1 MAPTPPPHIQTLDV
15 RMMSAAVV
23 AIGQVVDYQ
32 LNAERK
38 WDVRISVSEVLKGRA
53 GSLLTVELAPS
64 ETRRRTTV
72 ATQTILA
79 AWTQSAATLLLA
91 VTPNQKGA
99 PMVVELTDPELA
111 VMTADLELLRTPE
124 AVIAAAKA
132 IIQQV
137 PGVAPPPTFGL
148 AVELRRVVDTPLD
161 TRSGYSMSSN
171 FLFADVPVDARLEA
185 RARGRIEA
193 GERERRI
200 NAVQALGLFRS
211 PANITLLRPLLDDED
226 WRDTFVESDGGRLL
240 RQIQYNDI
248 RREVYAVLRRM
259 GAAVSEPETSR
270 PRERDDQVIAVALD
284 ERPVTSGD
292 LRELDRYAN
301 LECLYLASQMMT
313 PDQWA
318 AVGRFSGLRELYLEG
333 SNVSDAG
340 LAGLSV
346 LHRLRYLGLG
356 NTGITDAGLQALAA
370 FPGLKKVDLGQG
382 VTPDGVA
389 ALRRARP
396 DITVREDEFAFLAP
410 LRPRRVDQPFARM
423 RNFFVGS
430 VRTPD
435 ASGFRVYGL
444 VFPKETARQIDA
456 VLARELPV
464 RGWTSPLPPPAEPR
478 YRRESAPVVPD
489 PGVRHEDQ
497 VLLRQGISGFPPV
510 APGERMIVVAMNVDP
525 GPRQPFLP

>member
-1 MAPTPPPHIQTLDV
+1 MCASPAAAQMAPTPPPHIQTLDV

-185 RARGRIEA
+185 RARGRIVARTAYQRGA
-193 GERERRI
+193 GSRSVQISREHHAAASAAGRR
-200 NAVQALGLFRS
+200 
-211 PANITLLRPLLDDED
+211 
-226 WRDTFVESDGGRLL
+226 
-240 RQIQYNDI
+240 
-248 RREVYAVLRRM
+248 
-259 GAAVSEPETSR
+259 
-270 PRERDDQVIAVALD
+270 
-284 ERPVTSGD
+284 
-292 LRELDRYAN
+292 
-301 LECLYLASQMMT
+301 
-313 PDQWA
+313 
-318 AVGRFSGLRELYLEG
+318 
-333 SNVSDAG
+333 G
-340 LAGLSV
+340 LAGYVRGVGWRPPAAADSV
-346 LHRLRYLGLG
+346 QRHPSRGVRR
-356 NTGITDAGLQALAA
+356 AA
-370 FPGLKKVDLGQG
+370 AHGRRRERARD
-382 VTPDGVA
+382 VA
-389 ALRRARP
+389 AAG
-396 DITVREDEFAFLAP
+396 A
-410 LRPRRVDQPFARM
+410 
-423 RNFFVGS
+423 
-430 VRTPD
+430 
-435 ASGFRVYGL
+435 
-444 VFPKETARQIDA
+444 
-456 VLARELPV
+456 
-464 RGWTSPLPPPAEPR
+464 
-478 YRRESAPVVPD
+478 
-489 PGVRHEDQ
+489 
-497 VLLRQGISGFPPV
+497 
-510 APGERMIVVAMNVDP
+510 
-525 GPRQPFLP
+525 